1 MKIHE
6 NGIKYQGSYE
16 KDFLDLCEKMNI
28 NVVRGK
34 TIKFRHKNK
43 DKIYFSDYYLNDFN
57 LIVEVKS
64 WYIYELHEELNLVK
78 QKAVLEQGYNF
89 LFIIDKKYNDFLSI
103 INFLF

>member
-43 DKIYFSDYYLNDFN
+43 DKI
-57 LIVEVKS
+57 
-64 WYIYELHEELNLVK
+64 
-78 QKAVLEQGYNF
+78 
-89 LFIIDKKYNDFLSI
+89 
-103 INFLF
+103 